1 MKRVIRWSL
10 ILGLICCLLG
20 VGMMTAGVMM
30 GGADFVSSN
39 LHKIP
44 EHIEEHDWDD
54 VFEDGHFD
62 WEHYSV

>member
-10 ILGLICCLLG
+10 ILSLICCLLG
-20 VGMMTAGVMM
+20 VGMMTAGAMM
-30 GGADFVSSN
+30 GGADFVSSY
-39 LHKIP
+39 LHKLP
-44 EHIEEHDWDD
+44 EHIDGYDWDD